1 MSPIGK
7 RSQGQPIEVGKKPNM
22 SDQAGQNIEA
32 SVLAEREREQRERER
47 AERERERARYKR

>member
-1 MSPIGK
+1 
-7 RSQGQPIEVGKKPNM
+7 M

-47 AERERERARYKR
+47 KSRERERESRERERARYKR